1 MNICV
6 FRRKEKRNYCSTSFF
21 KKKILGINLLESVDC
36 WCKYRKLASKR
47 AKKKNEPYNDC
58 EKKRFCFLPA
68 FEAQTLANR
77 DII

>member
-1 MNICV
+1 MTVGVN
-6 FRRKEKRNYCSTSFF
+6 TA
-21 KKKILGINLLESVDC
+21 NLRASVQ
-36 WCKYRKLASKR
+36 
-47 AKKKNEPYNDC
+47 KKKNEPYNDC